1 MTPSPCI
8 PGKCNPAARKNH
20 FSPGSRIMTGT
31 GSGKV
36 LPNRHL
42 SGVPGIMVRD
52 TVREPEGRKKDAGP
66 GTGFPR

>member
-1 MTPSPCI
+1 
-8 PGKCNPAARKNH
+8 
-20 FSPGSRIMTGT
+20 MTGT

-66 GTGFPR
+66 GAGFPR